1 MWESVIDRT
10 LDFVRAAVGQRKE
23 LGGFMVMDE
32 FMDFTPAPSS
42 FADTARRAHPPT
54 LSDEPE
60 GSAEDFI
67 GGGVTGKISSSGAAV
82 DDIEV
87 DYTEDVDEE
96 DDERDRE
103 GRRRTRLRT
112 ENGSY
117 IETSSEALE
126 GKPDQGSA
134 SDAESAVL
142 AAAAL
147 VGQQR
152 GQRQEVQID
161 GESGEDEDP
170 VQVYSELVKQAI
182 ANARR
187 VFRTMVGTL
196 VQMHGGSNEAGV
208 TFWQSICGAL
218 LRRALISFSD
228 AEILLSFQ
236 HQQRIV
242 LTDRRSRVECLIAG
256 KEEDDDDDAEDADG
270 AEQQNSSFLALWREI
285 NRD

>member
-1 MWESVIDRT
+1 
-10 LDFVRAAVGQRKE
+10 
-23 LGGFMVMDE
+23 MVMDE

-42 FADTARRAHPPT
+42 FTDSNRRAHPPT

-60 GSAEDFI
+60 GAAEDFAV
-67 GGGVTGKISSSGAAV
+67 GVTTGKLSSGAPV

-96 DDERDRE
+96 EDERDRE
-103 GRRRTRLRT
+103 GRRRTRMRT
-112 ENGSY
+112 DNGSY
-117 IETSSEALE
+117 IETSSEALV
-126 GKPDQGSA
+126 GLPDQGNA

-152 GQRQEVQID
+152 GLRQEVQID
-161 GESGEDEDP
+161 GDSGEEEDP

-196 VQMHGGSNEAGV
+196 VQTHGGPNEAGV
-208 TFWQSICGAL
+208 TFWQSICGSL
-218 LRRALISFSD
+218 LRRVLISFSD

-242 LTDRRSRVECLIAG
+242 LTDRRSRVESLIAG
-256 KEEDDDDDAEDADG
+256 TEEDDDDDDDEDAG
-270 AEQQNSSFLALWREI
+270 AAEQQQKKHHAFLSLWREI
-285 NRD
+285 NRE